1 MTYTVN
7 DIMQRYG
14 VTQHTVLAWIASG
27 ELKALNVGVTRGKKK
42 PRWRV
47 TEQAI
52 NDFEALREKNSP
64 PPAREQRRR
73 KSNDVVKFYE

>member
-27 ELKALNVGVTRGKKK
+27 ELTAMNVGVAPGKKK
-42 PRWRV
+42 PRWRI
-47 TEQAI
+47 TQAAL
-52 NDFEALREKNSP
+52 DAFEAMRT
-64 PPAREQRRR
+64 PAAPAPKTRRR
-73 KSNDVVKFYE
+73 KRDTNVIEFIK